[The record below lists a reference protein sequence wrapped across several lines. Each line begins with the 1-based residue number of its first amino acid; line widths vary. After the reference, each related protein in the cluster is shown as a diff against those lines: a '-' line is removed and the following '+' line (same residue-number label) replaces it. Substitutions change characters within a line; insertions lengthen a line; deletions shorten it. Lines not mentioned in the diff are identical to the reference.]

1 MKFVNENLWT
11 WAGTALALIS
21 MSGVVQSQALLIS
34 GIALALQVL
43 FAFIIR
49 DED

>member
-1 MKFVNENLWT
+1 MRFINDNIWT
-11 WAGTALALIS
+11 WAGTAIALIS

-34 GIALALQVL
+34 GIAVGLQVIL
-43 FAFIIR
+43 AFILR

>member
-1 MKFVNENLWT
+1 MKFINDNLWT

-34 GIALALQVL
+34 GIALVAQILLAVL
-43 FAFIIR
+43 LSG
-49 DED
+49 DD